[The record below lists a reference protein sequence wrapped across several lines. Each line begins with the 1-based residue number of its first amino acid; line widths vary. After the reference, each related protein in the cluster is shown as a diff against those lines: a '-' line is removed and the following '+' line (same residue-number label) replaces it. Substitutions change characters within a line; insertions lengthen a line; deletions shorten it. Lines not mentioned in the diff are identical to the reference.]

1 MFQQTMFICLDWTS
15 MPLRDET
22 RFYHEIIIFFIWHL
36 LILHINKVFVPMAA
50 ASAIQASWP
59 DPKCDWET
67 SQGLCWSLGLSCSE
81 RKHFSKHFGFP
92 NIGGFTPQNGSIY
105 NQLFHYFHHPF
116 WGFPT
121 IFGNIPHFA
130 RGKSSP
136 LDCVAHLLHICCFI
150 ASIHCRRACLWCGG
164 HYRDSQL
171 CWAETR
177 CFSCRFREGLSFFG
191 DVESG
196 FLFRKKHEK
205 KTAWFGHW
213 NQGVDLALLDDEGR
227 KRSAAVNNTYPGWS
241 GTPGLK
247 FNEKS
252 CGDAIVIQ
260 LEECHCRFGI
270 STCRFAGSETHPWM
284 TQMMDFQFTHLH
296 GSWPGFWT
304 LLIIF

>member
-116 WGFPT
+116 WGKTHYFWKHPT
-121 IFGNIPHFA
+121 FCKRKKPTFGI
-130 RGKSSP
+130 
-136 LDCVAHLLHICCFI
+136 VLHICCFT
-150 ASIHCRRACLWCGG
+150 ASFLKACVPMVRWPL
-164 HYRDSQL
+164 Q
-171 CWAETR
+171 
-177 CFSCRFREGLSFFG
+177 RFPTMLSWNTMLFVQVPGRFFWWW
-191 DVESG
+191 
-196 FLFRKKHEK
+196 KKWIFVQK
-205 KTAWFGHW
+205 KTWKKNRLVW
-213 NQGVDLALLDDEGR
+213 WSLNQGVDLALLDDEGR

-247 FNEKS
+247 FNEKR

-260 LEECHCRFGI
+260 LEECHCRFGKDLKL
-270 STCRFAGSETHPWM
+270 AGSETHPWM